1 MASPT
6 QICVVG
12 AGAIGGLMAA
22 RLAQA
27 GASVSVVARGAHLEA
42 IRQSGLK
49 LVEQDGSERV
59 ASLHAT
65 DRIVELGPQDIVILA
80 LKAHQLAPVASDLIS
95 LTGPDTVVVTAQ
107 NGLPWWYFFRHGGP
121 YEGRHLESVDPGG
134 AIASRID
141 AGRVIG
147 CIVYPAAEIAAP
159 GVIRH
164 IEGNRF
170 PVGEIDGADTPRVR
184 RVAQLLREAGFR
196 APVLSKIRTEIW
208 VKLWGNCTFNPVSAL
223 THATLSDICRFPLSR
238 RLAADM
244 MAEAQAV
251 ALKLGI
257 EFPVSLDQRI
267 AGAEAVGEHK
277 TSMLQDVESGR
288 PIELEALL
296 GSVIELARITQTAT
310 PCLDAIYAC
319 AALLARTLSASSGRL
334 RIEPAGGRSP

>member
-22 RLAQA
+22 RLALA

-42 IRQSGLK
+42 IRRNGLK

-59 ASLHAT
+59 AAPRAT
-65 DRIVELGPQDIVILA
+65 DRIADLGPHDIVILA
-80 LKAHQLAPVASDLIS
+80 MKAHQLAPVASELTS
-95 LTGPDTVVVTAQ
+95 LTGPETVFVTAQ
-107 NGLPWWYFFRHGGP
+107 NGLPWWYFFKHGGP
-121 YEGRHLESVDPGG
+121 HEGRHLESVDPAG

-164 IEGNRF
+164 MEGNRF

-208 VKLWGNCTFNPVSAL
+208 VKLWGNCTFNPISAL

-251 ALKLGI
+251 AGRLGI

-296 GSVIELARITQTAT
+296 GSVIELGRITQTPT
-310 PCLDAIYAC
+310 PRLEAVYAC
-319 AALLARTLSASSGRL
+319 AALLARSLSARNGRL
-334 RIEPAGGRSP
+334 RIEPAGGR